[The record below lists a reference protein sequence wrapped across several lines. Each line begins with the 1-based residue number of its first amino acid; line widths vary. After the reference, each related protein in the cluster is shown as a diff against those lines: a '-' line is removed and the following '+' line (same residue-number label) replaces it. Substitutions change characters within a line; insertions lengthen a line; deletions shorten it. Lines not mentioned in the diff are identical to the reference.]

1 MLIPAKSRP
10 SRSDGNAPLRS
21 WRVLLVEGGVSTHQK
36 EIAQGER
43 FEFGK
48 NWSRFLTCLD
58 EPRIAAAE
66 ASLQEM
72 LEVRDL
78 AGERF
83 LDIGCGSGLFSLAAR
98 RLGAV
103 VHSFDYDPQS
113 VACTVELKRRYFPG
127 DVLWNI
133 EVGSALDQG
142 YLASLGLFDV
152 VYSWGV
158 LHHTGQMW
166 QALDLAA
173 PLVADEGKL
182 FIAIYNDQ
190 GGVSRRWAAIKRLYN
205 RSPWPVRA
213 VLVLTVGAGFQ
224 MREALSRLARLQN
237 PLPWR
242 RQRAVRVRGMSA
254 WHDLV
259 DWVGGYPFEV
269 AKPEQIFDFYR
280 QRGFV
285 LQRLKTDRGSG
296 CNEYVFQ
303 KASPAIRRN

>member
-1 MLIPAKSRP
+1 
-10 SRSDGNAPLRS
+10 
-21 WRVLLVEGGVSTHQK
+21 VESGVSIHQK
-36 EIAQGER
+36 EIAEGTR

-48 NWSRFLTCLD
+48 NWSRFLSCLN
-58 EPRIAAAE
+58 EQRVVAAE
-66 ASLQEM
+66 ASLKQM

-113 VACTVELKRRYFPG
+113 VACTAELKQRYFPKDALWTIEEG
-127 DVLWNI
+127 SVL
-133 EVGSALDQG
+133 EQG
-142 YLASLGLFDV
+142 YIASLGLFDV

-166 QALDLAA
+166 KALDLVA

-190 GGVSRRWAAIKRLYN
+190 GGRSRRWAAIKRLYN
-205 RSPWPVRA
+205 RSPRPVRA
-213 VLVLTVGAGFQ
+213 LLVLAIGAGFQ
-224 MREALSRLARLQN
+224 MREGLSRLARLQN
-237 PLPWR
+237 PLPMK
-242 RQRAVRVRGMSA
+242 RQTKVRVRGMSA

-280 QRGFV
+280 ERGFV
-285 LQRLKTDRGSG
+285 LQRLQTDRGHG

-303 KASPAIRRN
+303 KASTSTRLN

>member
-1 MLIPAKSRP
+1 MENS
-10 SRSDGNAPLRS
+10 
-21 WRVLLVEGGVSTHQK
+21 VSTHQR
-36 EIAQGER
+36 EIAEGKR

-58 EPRIAAAE
+58 ELRILAAE
-66 ASLQEM
+66 ASLKEM

-113 VACTVELKRRYFPG
+113 VGCTAELKRRYFPG
-127 DVLWNI
+127 DVLWTI
-133 EVGSALDQG
+133 EEGSALDSN
-142 YLASLGLFDV
+142 YLTSLGSFDV

-158 LHHTGQMW
+158 LHHTGHMW
-166 QALDLAA
+166 EALDLAA
-173 PLVADEGKL
+173 PLVADDGKL

-190 GGVSRRWAAIKRLYN
+190 GGVSRRWAATKRLYN
-205 RSPWPVRA
+205 RSPRPVRA
-213 VLVLTVGAGFQ
+213 LLVAAIGAYYQ
-224 MREALSRLARLQN
+224 MREGLSRLIRLQN
-237 PLPWR
+237 PLPLKR
-242 RQRAVRVRGMSA
+242 RTEVRIRGMSA

-280 QRGFV
+280 ERGFV
-285 LQRLKTDRGSG
+285 LVRLKTDRGHA

-303 KASPAIRRN
+303 KASPSTRRS